1 MIKTPKNQRRKKA
14 RKKDRK
20 IRKVKVLVKV
30 LKDEKS
36 LNILLNFVP
45 NVLKT

>member
-1 MIKTPKNQRRKKA
+1 MIKTPKNQR